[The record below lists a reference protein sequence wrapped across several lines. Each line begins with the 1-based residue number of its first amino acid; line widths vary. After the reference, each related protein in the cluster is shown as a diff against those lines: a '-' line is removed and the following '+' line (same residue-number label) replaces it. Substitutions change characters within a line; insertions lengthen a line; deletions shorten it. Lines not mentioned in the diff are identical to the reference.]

1 MPTYLIQILGRATDG
16 NGEPLPLFT
25 RSGGADVDSG
35 IGLRGKPFEVTAT
48 DRVEAY
54 LDAYR
59 RLSAAGTQVYV
70 SGVNAEVPLGFSDE
84 EIARVEAA
92 GIPLTVKL
100 LPPSGAVMIE
110 RIEESAIG

>member
-1 MPTYLIQILGRATDG
+1 M
-16 NGEPLPLFT
+16 PLFT
-25 RSGGADVDSG
+25 QSGGAEPDSG
-35 IGLRGKPFEVTAT
+35 IGIRSRPFEVTAA

-59 RLSAAGTQVYV
+59 RLSAEGTEVYV

-84 EIARVEAA
+84 EITRVEAT
-92 GIPLTVKL
+92 GTPLTVKL

-110 RIEESAIG
+110 RIEE